1 MTLIVFW
8 VIFAIVVAVAANSRG
23 RDSVGWFILACLI
36 SPLLAAILLALMPS
50 LHASVAKR
58 PPFMAL
64 SCGEVREW
72 QRQQESEGRTRQCPY
87 CAVHQAR
94 GYRL

>member
-36 SPLLAAILLALMPS
+36 SPLLQQ
-50 LHASVAKR
+50 
-58 PPFMAL
+58 
-64 SCGEVREW
+64 SC
-72 QRQQESEGRTRQCPY
+72 SP
-87 CAVHQAR
+87 
-94 GYRL
+94 